1 MWFDG
6 QFYNAAQL
14 ISTVSRQWPAV
25 DTRASERAH
34 RVRVQ
39 GARPTFGWRRARIMG
54 IFRPFHRFF
63 PHVTYEEFE
72 EKKQREHDARML
84 ACTELDA
91 KLDKHPYRDY
101 IPHA

>member
-1 MWFDG
+1 
-6 QFYNAAQL
+6 
-14 ISTVSRQWPAV
+14 
-25 DTRASERAH
+25 
-34 RVRVQ
+34 
-39 GARPTFGWRRARIMG
+39 MG